1 MPDSATTPCCAA
13 ILADG
18 GDVFAQDSCLSFRP
32 YRFSER
38 ALSQRE
44 WRGSVW
50 ARETSRGS
58 LTGAFHVT
66 SKQSSENTGKGA
78 TLQQSSPRGCLFVSR
93 LRLHNEVDLLNSTAA
108 VPSFRLDRYSES
120 RQSVHFFER
129 RFECALIE
137 WVPALKLFRI
147 LSRDTIRVLRA
158 VDT

>member
-38 ALSQRE
+38 SLSQRE

-78 TLQQSSPRGCLFVSR
+78 TLQQSSQRGCLFVSR
-93 LRLHNEVDLLNSTAA
+93 LRLHNEEIGRASC
-108 VPSFRLDRYSES
+108 R
-120 RQSVHFFER
+120 ER
-129 RFECALIE
+129 V
-137 WVPALKLFRI
+137 W
-147 LSRDTIRVLRA
+147 
-158 VDT
+158 

>member
-18 GDVFAQDSCLSFRP
+18 GDVFAQESCLSFRP

-38 ALSQRE
+38 SLSQRE

-66 SKQSSENTGKGA
+66 SKQSSENTRKGA
-78 TLQQSSPRGCLFVSR
+78 TLQQSSQRGR
-93 LRLHNEVDLLNSTAA
+93 
-108 VPSFRLDRYSES
+108 SE
-120 RQSVHFFER
+120 ER
-129 RFECALIE
+129 RVGKAGVSTCS
-137 WVPALKLFRI
+137 
-147 LSRDTIRVLRA
+147 SRWSPYP
-158 VDT
+158 